1 MQYSRRQEYRS
12 LSLQYAFPFLG
23 LFLFREKR
31 FALTADRK
39 ISSRTND
46 SSLYSG
52 AFRLH
57 CRSNIWEK
65 RKAFLCRFPA
75 ALNAHANPITAT
87 RILALKGESPRRKV
101 ACKGRR
107 CDMVAAAARGRNG
120 ARKKWR
126 EAICQACHCALML
139 RLKPRIAIYMASK
152 LSADK
157 SDSMNNT
164 ATRRKIDIIAEAQ
177 NN

>member
-1 MQYSRRQEYRS
+1 MYRCFFMQYSRRQEYRS

-120 ARKKWR
+120 ARKKMAR
-126 EAICQACHCALML
+126 SNLPSLPLRPYAAPETAHCNLHGFQ
-139 RLKPRIAIYMASK
+139 IV
-152 LSADK
+152 
-157 SDSMNNT
+157 
-164 ATRRKIDIIAEAQ
+164 RRQIRFHE
-177 NN
+177 